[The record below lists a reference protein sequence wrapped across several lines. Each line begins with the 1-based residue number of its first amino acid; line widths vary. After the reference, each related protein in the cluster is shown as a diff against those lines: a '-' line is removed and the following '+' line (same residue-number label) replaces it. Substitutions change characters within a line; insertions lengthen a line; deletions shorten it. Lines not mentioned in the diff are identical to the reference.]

1 MTVGR
6 FHPPLQQGH
15 YARMSISNGGSFG
28 IVREVMGEVQGV
40 TKEPTGDGLIAAAV
54 VGHAPLV
61 AVIEDEAIVMIG
73 YQMLF
78 ESWGY
83 RVVAAG
89 SAEDVLAALPAE
101 GSGPDVIIAD
111 YRLRDGQTGVAA
123 IRTMQAAFGKAIPAI
138 LITGDTGAERLR
150 EAAASGLPILHKP
163 VNGTQLRDLL
173 LRSLLPAEN

>member
-1 MTVGR
+1 MQETSGE
-6 FHPPLQQGH
+6 
-15 YARMSISNGGSFG
+15 A
-28 IVREVMGEVQGV
+28 VRILRVTAMEILRAGEDTKDRAGEGV
-40 TKEPTGDGLIAAAV
+40 RAAGAIDQ
-54 VGHAPLV
+54 AALV

-89 SAEDVLAALPAE
+89 SADEILANLPPD
-101 GSGPDVIIAD
+101 GSSPDVIIAD

-123 IRTMQAAFGKAIPAI
+123 IRSIQDMFEKRIPAI

-163 VNGTQLRDLL
+163 VNGAQLRELL
-173 LRSLLPAEN
+173 VRSLRSPDD

>member
-1 MTVGR
+1 
-6 FHPPLQQGH
+6 
-15 YARMSISNGGSFG
+15 MSGGSAG
-28 IVREVMGEVQGV
+28 MLREAMVDVGETV
-40 TKEPTGDGLIAAAV
+40 KDPMGDGMLAAAG

-89 SAEDVLAALPAE
+89 SADDVLASLPPE
-101 GSGPDVIIAD
+101 GSIPDVIIAD

-123 IRTMQAAFGKAIPAI
+123 IRTIQDAFSKAIPAI

-173 LRSLLPAEN
+173 LRSLLPA

>member
-6 FHPPLQQGH
+6 FHPSCQQGQ
-15 YARMSISNGGSFG
+15 YGRTSIYVADPWDLREAMVEVGQTAKG
-28 IVREVMGEVQGV
+28 IAGKGLLSVPV
-40 TKEPTGDGLIAAAV
+40 T
-54 VGHAPLV
+54 GHVPLV
-61 AVIEDEAIVMIG
+61 AVVEDETIVMIG

-89 SAEDVLAALPAE
+89 SAEDVL
-101 GSGPDVIIAD
+101 SGLSGGESPDVIIAD
-111 YRLRDGQTGVAA
+111 YRLRDGQTGVSA
-123 IRTMQAAFGKAIPAI
+123 IRAIQGAFPKPMPGI

-163 VNGTQLRDLL
+163 VNGAQLRELL
-173 LRSLLPAEN
+173 LRSLAPGEE

>member
-1 MTVGR
+1 MQDR
-6 FHPPLQQGH
+6 
-15 YARMSISNGGSFG
+15 RNEGGFIG
-28 IVREVMGEVQGV
+28 ILRKAMVEIRGT
-40 TKEPTGDGLIAAAV
+40 TKDPTRGGLLAAAD

-61 AVIEDEAIVMIG
+61 AVIEDEPIVMIG

-89 SAEDVLAALPAE
+89 SAADVLAALP
-101 GSGPDVIIAD
+101 SGNSIPDVIIAD

-123 IRTMQAAFGKAIPAI
+123 IRAIQDALGRAIPAI

-163 VNGTQLRDLL
+163 VNGAQLRDLL
-173 LRSLLPAEN
+173 LRSLLPVE

>member
-1 MTVGR
+1 VTM
-6 FHPPLQQGH
+6 LE
-15 YARMSISNGGSFG
+15 
-28 IVREVMGEVQGV
+28 VRGT
-40 TKEPTGDGLIAAAV
+40 TKERAEEGVQTVSIVDQAA
-54 VGHAPLV
+54 LV

-89 SAEDVLAALPAE
+89 SAEDILANLPSD
-101 GSGPDVIIAD
+101 GSPPDVIIAD
-111 YRLRDGQTGVAA
+111 YRLRDGQTGVGA
-123 IRTMQAAFGKAIPAI
+123 IRTVQSVFEKPIPAI

-163 VNGTQLRDLL
+163 VNGAQLRDLL
-173 LRSLLPAEN
+173 LRSLHRAR